1 MDLEGRHD
9 FIIYTK
15 KRNIFMSNNEMNEE
29 DYLKR
34 HLLDQEEGK
43 RSINQ
48 QPINSDIPF
57 QPQVDNL
64 RTSDLQYFNF
74 DIREL
79 PCGQFYPSGTLF
91 MIRPAQVKEIQ
102 SYSMVDDNNFY
113 DIVEK
118 MNDMLQA
125 CVRVK
130 YPDGRVSSYL
140 DIKDQDRLFLIFLI
154 RELTFQQGNSL
165 SVNVRCSCGEENTIE
180 LKKENF
186 VYHEIDE
193 KLAKFYN
200 KGTGSYQFT
209 TVNNKSFELTPP
221 NIGLQKAFSDY
232 ILRENNEK
240 RTPNLAFLKIIP
252 FMLAGRSSITYEGIK
267 SKLREFEDMDSTS
280 FQFLNAAVG
289 KMTFG
294 IKELKK
300 NCTCGEEIHTD
311 IQFPNGASG
320 IFVIHDAF
328 EAYIKE

>member
-1 MDLEGRHD
+1 
-9 FIIYTK
+9 
-15 KRNIFMSNNEMNEE
+15 MSQNEQMSEE

-34 HLLDQEEGK
+34 HLQDLDEGK
-43 RSINQ
+43 KAVEQ
-48 QPINSDIPF
+48 KQMNSDIPF
-57 QPQVDNL
+57 QQVENVKV
-64 RTSDLQYFNF
+64 SDLQYFNF

-79 PCGQFYPSGTLF
+79 PCGQFYPAGTLF
-91 MIRPAQVKEIQ
+91 MVRPAQVKEIQ
-102 SYSMVDDNNFY
+102 AYSMVDDQNFY

-125 CVRVK
+125 CVRIK
-130 YPDGRVSSYL
+130 YPDGRVSSFL

-154 RELTFQQGNSL
+154 RELTFQQGNGL
-165 SVNVRCSCGEENTIE
+165 SVNNVRCTCGQENSVE
-180 LKKENF
+180 LKRGNF
-186 VYHEIDE
+186 VYYEIDE

-209 TVNNKSFELTPP
+209 TINGKSFELTPP

-240 RTPNLAFLKIIP
+240 RNPNLSFLKIIP
-252 FMLAGRSSITYEGIK
+252 FMLVGRSHITYDGIK
-267 SKLREFEDMDSTS
+267 AKLKEFEDMDDIS

-294 IKELKK
+294 IKELKSK
-300 NCTCGEEIHTD
+300 CSCGEEVHTD
-311 IQFPNGASG
+311 MQFPNGASG